1 MVTNDLGVK
10 PLSGK
15 RAFEEIAGQI
25 RDLIYTRKLKPGDKL
40 PPERDLAEMYNAGRT
55 AVRESLRILEHSDL
69 ITVRKGCGGGSF
81 VREVD
86 ASAVSR
92 SFIDV
97 IHRRQITMENFIEVK
112 IGMEKLAI
120 GSAMARIT
128 PEDLELLRQSVQE
141 TERLFE
147 DAACKGRLPDLD
159 PWVGANADF
168 HIILARATKNPLLEM
183 MVESLTTV
191 MGSFLDDLQI
201 VEENFRDHVLQHKEI
216 YEAVKNKD
224 LRLAERLLEEHAV
237 WVGRTLSMKRGQD
250 SKEIRLTNRT
260 NKTGGAK

>member
-1 MVTNDLGVK
+1 VVKNDLGVK

-69 ITVRKGCGGGSF
+69 ITVRKGCEGGSF

-86 ASAVSR
+86 SSAVSR

-97 IHRRQITMENFIEVK
+97 IHRRQITMENFVDVK
-112 IGMEKLAI
+112 IGVEKLAI
-120 GSAMARIT
+120 GSAMARIS
-128 PEDLELLRQSVQE
+128 PEELELLRKSVQE
-141 TERLFE
+141 TESQFE
-147 DAACKGRLPDLD
+147 DAAREGRLPDLD
-159 PWVGANADF
+159 PWVAANANF
-168 HIILARATKNPLLEM
+168 HAILARATKNPLLEM
-183 MVESLTTV
+183 IAESLNTV
-191 MGSFLDDLQI
+191 MGAFLDDLQL
-201 VEENFRDHVLQHKEI
+201 VEENFRGHILHHKEI

-237 WVGRTLSMKRGQD
+237 WVGRTLSMKRGRERQREAEV
-250 SKEIRLTNRT
+250 STK
-260 NKTGGAK
+260 